1 MIYVLQEICTFYD
14 TPGKKARIVMIS
26 RDEQRVEDA
35 KRQLE
40 IKEAVYQ
47 KEREEYLT
55 KLNEIK
61 LLYNKYIKKPKF
73 KNISVGREKELR
85 NDFFKK
91 YNVDYFGFFI
101 KYPDRRCRY
110 EIYSGEEQSNG
121 DYVNTYLI
129 ENNEIYKINE

>member
-1 MIYVLQEICTFYD
+1 MIYVLQEICTDYD
-14 TPGKKARIVMIS
+14 TPAKKVRIVMIS
-26 RDEQRVEDA
+26 RDEKRVEDV
-35 KRQLE
+35 KKQLE
-40 IKEAVYQ
+40 DREYTYQ
-47 KEREEYLT
+47 KEREELLT
-55 KLNEIK
+55 KLNEVK

-101 KYPDRRCRY
+101 KYPDRRHSY

-121 DYVNTYLI
+121 DYITENLI
-129 ENNEIYKINE
+129 ENN

>member
-1 MIYVLQEICTFYD
+1 MIYVLQEICTDYD
-14 TPGKKARIVMIS
+14 NPCKRTRIVMIS
-26 RDEQRVEDA
+26 RDEKRVEDA

-40 IKEAVYQ
+40 IKEEIYQ

-61 LLYNKYIKKPKF
+61 LLYDKYIKKPKF

-91 YNVDYFGFFI
+91 YGVDYFKFFI
-101 KYPDRRCRY
+101 MYPNREYSY

-121 DYVNTYLI
+121 DYINENLI
-129 ENNEIYKINE
+129 ENN

>member
-1 MIYVLQEICTFYD
+1 MIYVLQEICTDYD
-14 TPGKKARIVMIS
+14 TPGKRTRIVMIS

-91 YNVDYFGFFI
+91 YNVDYFKFFI
-101 KYPDRRCRY
+101 MYPDRRYCY

-121 DYVNTYLI
+121 DYINENLI
-129 ENNEIYKINE
+129 ENN

>member
-1 MIYVLQEICTFYD
+1 MIYVLQEICTDYD
-14 TPGKKARIVMIS
+14 NPCKKARIVMIS

-91 YNVDYFGFFI
+91 YNVDYFKFFI
-101 KYPDRRCRY
+101 KYPDRRYHY

-121 DYVNTYLI
+121 DYITEDLI
-129 ENNEIYKINE
+129 ENN

>member
-1 MIYVLQEICTFYD
+1 MIYVLQEICTDYD
-14 TPGKKARIVMIS
+14 IPGKKVRIVMIS
-26 RDEQRVEDA
+26 RDEKRVEDA

-40 IKEAVYQ
+40 IKEETYQ

-61 LLYNKYIKKPKF
+61 LLYDKYIKKPKF
-73 KNISVGREKELR
+73 KNISVSREKELR

-91 YNVDYFGFFI
+91 HGVDYFKFFI
-101 KYPDRRCRY
+101 MYPNREYRY

-121 DYVNTYLI
+121 DYINENLI
-129 ENNEIYKINE
+129 ENN